1 MIPVLVRPPYAS
13 SSIFQT
19 SMDHLLCT
27 CRERSSAAP
36 KEEALCSELTHPDQ
50 PCSVPFLHAPV
61 DARPLTCDRLSE
73 CVGLHELTGWSCRR
87 TRVGGA
93 RTRKGPR
100 RLLSPPRRF
109 DLSASRH
116 RPSCP
121 LAPAALEAVPPSST
135 LALTRTRPSHTLAV
149 DGDAGVPSAQ
159 SSPTATRPAPSR
171 PPTTGLDLA
180 LASSPSRRN
189 VAVDHFLCLVHP
201 SAPILRNAPR
211 PWLRYASFPLLTRLV
226 PARRGPGQSS
236 FRTDVTRQP
245 KLITRLALS
254 ALFVPS
260 LADPHSLPGL
270 RRQSNARAV
279 VPDGRM
285 LQALAPGLA
294 FATPAG
300 RRCPRRRHA
309 QSAGADAHSARQGRS
324 GQGERAAPA
333 RDADRARG
341 QGQKAG
347 DRSRRRSQDGAR
359 GPSGCQPGVRVPWD
373 RA

>member
-1 MIPVLVRPPYAS
+1 
-13 SSIFQT
+13 
-19 SMDHLLCT
+19 MDHLLCT

-36 KEEALCSELTHPDQ
+36 KEEALCSELTHADQ

-149 DGDAGVPSAQ
+149 DGYAGVPSAQ

-180 LASSPSRRN
+180 LALSFSQKRRSRPLSLSGTPFSSYPSQRSSAMAPVRVLSSP
-189 VAVDHFLCLVHP
+189 HP
-201 SAPILRNAPR
+201 PRACSARAWPILLSHRRDPPAEADHSPR
-211 PWLRYASFPLLTRLV
+211 PLRPLR
-226 PARRGPGQSS
+226 PIAGRP
-236 FRTDVTRQP
+236 
-245 KLITRLALS
+245 ALS
-254 ALFVPS
+254 S
-260 LADPHSLPGL
+260 RSTSTIQ
-270 RRQSNARAV
+270 R
-279 VPDGRM
+279 
-285 LQALAPGLA
+285 
-294 FATPAG
+294 T
-300 RRCPRRRHA
+300 RRR
-309 QSAGADAHSARQGRS
+309 
-324 GQGERAAPA
+324 P
-333 RDADRARG
+333 
-341 QGQKAG
+341 
-347 DRSRRRSQDGAR
+347 
-359 GPSGCQPGVRVPWD
+359 
-373 RA
+373 